1 MVVFHLVILLS
12 SLKHLFAQHRLRGNK
27 LHFRRQCRFN
37 GLILNL
43 FQTWGNREANLP
55 FNGENVNSKC
65 IRLLIYPFTN
75 LIHRRECR
83 GGAWAWLKFTSHF
96 SHFPRISFSSLFK
109 FIFALNFKLFPL
121 SLLLKSTNLHLDS
134 RLIHFRHFSS
144 APTLRQLFRMIS
156 FTFHSGTFLDNYQ
169 FFAA

>member
-12 SLKHLFAQHRLRGNK
+12 SLKRLFAQHRLRGNK
-27 LHFRRQCRFN
+27 SHFRRQCRFN

-75 LIHRRECR
+75 LIHRREWR
-83 GGAWAWLKFTSHF
+83 GGAWAWLKFTSHLF
-96 SHFPRISFSSLFK
+96 SFSENSFSSLFK
-109 FIFALNFKLFPL
+109 FIFALNLKLF
-121 SLLLKSTNLHLDS
+121 SLPAFIDEFAFGFSLNSFSSLFIRSDTPIIVSDNYLRFVHSSLG
-134 RLIHFRHFSS
+134 HFSW
-144 APTLRQLFRMIS
+144 
-156 FTFHSGTFLDNYQ
+156 
-169 FFAA
+169 